1 MGGPGVVSY
10 GVIAL
15 VTAATTF
22 LLTPLVRM
30 LSIRLG
36 VVVDPAERTVHEQP
50 TPTLGGVGMLAG
62 VLVGVAAAWAIND
75 FRVVFDNPA
84 ELIGLVIACIVMCGV
99 GVIDDVRDI
108 SAPAK
113 LAGMVLAGVVLSV
126 AGISLVVLRIPFLDV
141 WILSA
146 DWSVL
151 LTVLWV
157 VGLANAVNLIDGLDG
172 LAAGIVAI
180 ASGTFFLYAIRL
192 LDAGVLEPA
201 NPGALIAVLAL
212 GACIGFLP
220 HNVHPAHL
228 FMGDGGALL
237 LGLLMAAS
245 TMAVGGRTSEPFSGQ
260 AFFFFAPVFIP
271 LIILGVP
278 ILDMA
283 FAIVRRATRR
293 RAIAGADKDHLHHR
307 LMRLGH
313 GHHRTVLIMWTWTAL
328 LSAFVLYPTY
338 TEEGDA
344 LVPFGIAALGL
355 LLYTVFHPGLRRN
368 RAQLEAELAPDP
380 VGPVLVPGDRGDGP
394 AGP

>member
-1 MGGPGVVSY
+1 MGAPGVVSY
-10 GVIAL
+10 GLIAL
-15 VTAATTF
+15 VAAGTTF
-22 LLTPLVRM
+22 VLTPLVR
-30 LSIRLG
+30 LLAIRLG
-36 VVVDPAERTVHEQP
+36 VVVAPAERRVHEQP
-50 TPTLGGVGMLAG
+50 TPTLGGVAMLVG
-62 VLVGVAAAWAIND
+62 VLVGVVVAWAMDDFGAVFDDASEMVGLVAAA
-75 FRVVFDNPA
+75 
-84 ELIGLVIACIVMCGV
+84 LVMCGV

-113 LAGMVLAGVVLSV
+113 LAGMVLAGSILSL
-126 AGISLVVLRIPFLDV
+126 AGLSLVVLRIPFFDV

-146 DWSVL
+146 DWSAL

-157 VGLANAVNLIDGLDG
+157 MALANAVNLIDGLDG

-180 ASGTFFLYAIRL
+180 AAGTFFLYAVRL
-192 LDAGVLEPA
+192 LDAGVLEPG

-212 GACIGFLP
+212 GACVGFLP

-260 AFFFFAPVFIP
+260 AYFFFAPIVIP

-278 ILDMA
+278 ILDMT
-283 FAIVRRATRR
+283 FAVIRRATRR
-293 RAIAGADKDHLHHR
+293 KAIAGADKDHLHHR

-338 TEEGDA
+338 TDGKGDA

-368 RAQLEAELAPDP
+368 RAELESELAGDASP
-380 VGPVLVPGDRGDGP
+380 VDASTP
-394 AGP
+394 ADDTTAT